1 MFDAKTLDAWLMHI
15 EVLHSKPIDLG
26 LDRMKTMVER
36 MGLDFSSRTVITVG
50 GTNGK
55 GSTCAMLESIY
66 RAAGYTTGMHTSPH
80 LIRLNE
86 RCVVNGREV
95 DDERLMD
102 AFRAVEKARGDMTLS
117 YFEYTALA
125 ILRIFREDELDVV
138 ILEIGLGGRLDAI
151 NTIDSNAAVIS
162 TIGIDH
168 VAFLGNTREAIG
180 LEKAH
185 IYRPGCPAVCAD
197 ADVPATVRNHVEQIG
212 AKRLF
217 AGEDWTVTVKENG
230 TFTFAQGATL
240 FEDLPEPALAGVN
253 QYRNAGGVLSVIAS
267 LMDRVPVTLD
277 DIRTGLRQVR
287 LTARFELITTDPV
300 PTVID
305 VGHNPQA
312 AEVLLTNVVRS
323 RRPGEHTIAVCGM
336 LADKDMAGVT
346 HILADA
352 FDEWHVASLTGPRA
366 ATAAQLHE
374 AMLTAGVEPGRI
386 HEHADVAQALAA
398 ARESAVKIAGG
409 AESGAEQAVRIV
421 VFGSFVT
428 VTAAPAGDEEPTGKK
443 RLRMP
448 AFGFMKRKAA
458 PLSDEV
464 EDDVPDEEILVQRQR
479 TRYRL
484 VGAAALMLGVIVV
497 SPLLLDRE
505 QDVKPPVSTEI
516 PAVPE
521 TARTTLNALPGSS
534 GDVDVTANG
543 AAAEQS
549 TSRANLA
556 NEARQPVKTEPAP
569 KAEAAKPAPAPAA
582 RPEPKKAEEKPAKK
596 SSATDGKGFYVQ
608 VLATSSERNAEKLV
622 RELSAKGY
630 PAYKVSVSQKAG
642 TLWRVRVGNY
652 ATRDEARGV
661 QGTLVLDG
669 HTGQLIVGNN
679 P

>member
-1 MFDAKTLDAWLMHI
+1 MQFPNPFKK
-15 EVLHSKPIDLG
+15 EKPA
-26 LDRMKTMVER
+26 E
-36 MGLDFSSRTVITVG
+36 
-50 GTNGK
+50 
-55 GSTCAMLESIY
+55 
-66 RAAGYTTGMHTSPH
+66 
-80 LIRLNE
+80 
-86 RCVVNGREV
+86 
-95 DDERLMD
+95 
-102 AFRAVEKARGDMTLS
+102 
-117 YFEYTALA
+117 
-125 ILRIFREDELDVV
+125 
-138 ILEIGLGGRLDAI
+138 
-151 NTIDSNAAVIS
+151 
-162 TIGIDH
+162 
-168 VAFLGNTREAIG
+168 
-180 LEKAH
+180 
-185 IYRPGCPAVCAD
+185 
-197 ADVPATVRNHVEQIG
+197 
-212 AKRLF
+212 
-217 AGEDWTVTVKENG
+217 
-230 TFTFAQGATL
+230 
-240 FEDLPEPALAGVN
+240 
-253 QYRNAGGVLSVIAS
+253 
-267 LMDRVPVTLD
+267 
-277 DIRTGLRQVR
+277 
-287 LTARFELITTDPV
+287 
-300 PTVID
+300 
-305 VGHNPQA
+305 QA
-312 AEVLLTNVVRS
+312 AEAPRIEPQLGGEGGEPSPWDVREDPPAFNVV
-323 RRPGEHTIAVCGM
+323 GEEKPLVEPERAAEPVPESVQTPVYSPAAPAASADPVAPAPESAPRGSLFVEPKAPQPAAKIEPR
-336 LADKDMAGVT
+336 LA
-346 HILADA
+346 
-352 FDEWHVASLTGPRA
+352 PRA
-366 ATAAQLHE
+366 ADAAPETRLVIGEIGSAPSPE
-374 AMLTAGVEPGRI
+374 APRRPAPEP
-386 HEHADVAQALAA
+386 EA
-398 ARESAVKIAGG
+398 
-409 AESGAEQAVRIV
+409 
-421 VFGSFVT
+421 
-428 VTAAPAGDEEPTGKK
+428 AAPAGDEEPTGKK

-608 VLATSSERNAEKLV
+608 VLATSNERNAEKLV
-622 RELSAKGY
+622 KELSAKGY

>member
-1 MFDAKTLDAWLMHI
+1 MQFPNPFKK
-15 EVLHSKPIDLG
+15 EKPA
-26 LDRMKTMVER
+26 E
-36 MGLDFSSRTVITVG
+36 
-50 GTNGK
+50 
-55 GSTCAMLESIY
+55 
-66 RAAGYTTGMHTSPH
+66 
-80 LIRLNE
+80 
-86 RCVVNGREV
+86 
-95 DDERLMD
+95 
-102 AFRAVEKARGDMTLS
+102 
-117 YFEYTALA
+117 
-125 ILRIFREDELDVV
+125 
-138 ILEIGLGGRLDAI
+138 
-151 NTIDSNAAVIS
+151 
-162 TIGIDH
+162 
-168 VAFLGNTREAIG
+168 
-180 LEKAH
+180 
-185 IYRPGCPAVCAD
+185 
-197 ADVPATVRNHVEQIG
+197 
-212 AKRLF
+212 
-217 AGEDWTVTVKENG
+217 
-230 TFTFAQGATL
+230 
-240 FEDLPEPALAGVN
+240 
-253 QYRNAGGVLSVIAS
+253 
-267 LMDRVPVTLD
+267 
-277 DIRTGLRQVR
+277 
-287 LTARFELITTDPV
+287 
-300 PTVID
+300 
-305 VGHNPQA
+305 QA
-312 AEVLLTNVVRS
+312 AEAPRIEPQLGGEGGEPSPWDVREDTPAFNVV
-323 RRPGEHTIAVCGM
+323 GEEKPLVEPERAAEPVPESVQTPVYSPAAPAASADPVAPAPESAPRGSLFVEPKAPQPAAKIEPR
-336 LADKDMAGVT
+336 LA
-346 HILADA
+346 
-352 FDEWHVASLTGPRA
+352 PRA
-366 ATAAQLHE
+366 ADAAPETRLVIGEIGSAPSPE
-374 AMLTAGVEPGRI
+374 APRRPAPEP
-386 HEHADVAQALAA
+386 EA
-398 ARESAVKIAGG
+398 
-409 AESGAEQAVRIV
+409 
-421 VFGSFVT
+421 
-428 VTAAPAGDEEPTGKK
+428 AAPAGDEEPTGKK
-443 RLRMP
+443 RLRMS

>member
-1 MFDAKTLDAWLMHI
+1 MQFPNPFKK
-15 EVLHSKPIDLG
+15 EKPA
-26 LDRMKTMVER
+26 E
-36 MGLDFSSRTVITVG
+36 
-50 GTNGK
+50 
-55 GSTCAMLESIY
+55 
-66 RAAGYTTGMHTSPH
+66 
-80 LIRLNE
+80 
-86 RCVVNGREV
+86 
-95 DDERLMD
+95 
-102 AFRAVEKARGDMTLS
+102 
-117 YFEYTALA
+117 
-125 ILRIFREDELDVV
+125 
-138 ILEIGLGGRLDAI
+138 
-151 NTIDSNAAVIS
+151 
-162 TIGIDH
+162 
-168 VAFLGNTREAIG
+168 
-180 LEKAH
+180 
-185 IYRPGCPAVCAD
+185 
-197 ADVPATVRNHVEQIG
+197 
-212 AKRLF
+212 
-217 AGEDWTVTVKENG
+217 
-230 TFTFAQGATL
+230 
-240 FEDLPEPALAGVN
+240 
-253 QYRNAGGVLSVIAS
+253 
-267 LMDRVPVTLD
+267 
-277 DIRTGLRQVR
+277 
-287 LTARFELITTDPV
+287 
-300 PTVID
+300 
-305 VGHNPQA
+305 QA
-312 AEVLLTNVVRS
+312 AEAPRIEPQLGGEGGEPSPWDVREDPPAFNVV
-323 RRPGEHTIAVCGM
+323 GEEKPLVEPERAAEPVPESVQTPVYSPAAPAASADPVAPAPESAPRGSLFVEPKAPQPAAKIEPR
-336 LADKDMAGVT
+336 LA
-346 HILADA
+346 
-352 FDEWHVASLTGPRA
+352 PRA
-366 ATAAQLHE
+366 ADAAPETRLVIGEIGSAPSPE
-374 AMLTAGVEPGRI
+374 APRRPAPEP
-386 HEHADVAQALAA
+386 EA
-398 ARESAVKIAGG
+398 
-409 AESGAEQAVRIV
+409 
-421 VFGSFVT
+421 
-428 VTAAPAGDEEPTGKK
+428 AAPAGDEEPTGKK

-569 KAEAAKPAPAPAA
+569 KAEAAKPAPALAA

-596 SSATDGKGFYVQ
+596 SFATDGKGFYVQ

>member
-1 MFDAKTLDAWLMHI
+1 MQFPNPFKK
-15 EVLHSKPIDLG
+15 EKPA
-26 LDRMKTMVER
+26 E
-36 MGLDFSSRTVITVG
+36 
-50 GTNGK
+50 
-55 GSTCAMLESIY
+55 
-66 RAAGYTTGMHTSPH
+66 
-80 LIRLNE
+80 
-86 RCVVNGREV
+86 
-95 DDERLMD
+95 
-102 AFRAVEKARGDMTLS
+102 
-117 YFEYTALA
+117 
-125 ILRIFREDELDVV
+125 
-138 ILEIGLGGRLDAI
+138 
-151 NTIDSNAAVIS
+151 
-162 TIGIDH
+162 
-168 VAFLGNTREAIG
+168 
-180 LEKAH
+180 
-185 IYRPGCPAVCAD
+185 
-197 ADVPATVRNHVEQIG
+197 
-212 AKRLF
+212 
-217 AGEDWTVTVKENG
+217 
-230 TFTFAQGATL
+230 
-240 FEDLPEPALAGVN
+240 
-253 QYRNAGGVLSVIAS
+253 
-267 LMDRVPVTLD
+267 
-277 DIRTGLRQVR
+277 
-287 LTARFELITTDPV
+287 
-300 PTVID
+300 
-305 VGHNPQA
+305 QA
-312 AEVLLTNVVRS
+312 AEAPRIEPQLGGEGGEPSPWDVREDTPAFNVV
-323 RRPGEHTIAVCGM
+323 GEEKPLVEPERAAEPVPESVQTPVYSPAAPAASADPVAPAPESAPRGSLFVEPKAPQPAAKIEPR
-336 LADKDMAGVT
+336 LA
-346 HILADA
+346 
-352 FDEWHVASLTGPRA
+352 PRA
-366 ATAAQLHE
+366 ADAAPETRLVIGEIGSAPSPE
-374 AMLTAGVEPGRI
+374 APRRPAPEP
-386 HEHADVAQALAA
+386 EA
-398 ARESAVKIAGG
+398 
-409 AESGAEQAVRIV
+409 
-421 VFGSFVT
+421 
-428 VTAAPAGDEEPTGKK
+428 AAPAGDEEPTGKK

-505 QDVKPPVSTEI
+505 QNVKPPVSTEI

>member
-1 MFDAKTLDAWLMHI
+1 MQFPNPFKK
-15 EVLHSKPIDLG
+15 EKPA
-26 LDRMKTMVER
+26 E
-36 MGLDFSSRTVITVG
+36 
-50 GTNGK
+50 
-55 GSTCAMLESIY
+55 
-66 RAAGYTTGMHTSPH
+66 
-80 LIRLNE
+80 
-86 RCVVNGREV
+86 
-95 DDERLMD
+95 
-102 AFRAVEKARGDMTLS
+102 
-117 YFEYTALA
+117 
-125 ILRIFREDELDVV
+125 
-138 ILEIGLGGRLDAI
+138 
-151 NTIDSNAAVIS
+151 
-162 TIGIDH
+162 
-168 VAFLGNTREAIG
+168 
-180 LEKAH
+180 
-185 IYRPGCPAVCAD
+185 
-197 ADVPATVRNHVEQIG
+197 
-212 AKRLF
+212 
-217 AGEDWTVTVKENG
+217 
-230 TFTFAQGATL
+230 
-240 FEDLPEPALAGVN
+240 
-253 QYRNAGGVLSVIAS
+253 
-267 LMDRVPVTLD
+267 
-277 DIRTGLRQVR
+277 
-287 LTARFELITTDPV
+287 
-300 PTVID
+300 
-305 VGHNPQA
+305 QA
-312 AEVLLTNVVRS
+312 AEAPRIEPQLGGEGGEPSPWDVREDPPAFNVV
-323 RRPGEHTIAVCGM
+323 GEEKPLVEPERAAEPVPESVQTPVYSPAAPAASADPVAPAPESAPRGSLFVEPKAPQPAAKIEPR
-336 LADKDMAGVT
+336 LA
-346 HILADA
+346 
-352 FDEWHVASLTGPRA
+352 PRA
-366 ATAAQLHE
+366 ADAAPETRLVIGEIGSAPSPE
-374 AMLTAGVEPGRI
+374 APRRPAPEP
-386 HEHADVAQALAA
+386 EAA
-398 ARESAVKIAGG
+398 AP
-409 AESGAEQAVRIV
+409 
-421 VFGSFVT
+421 T
-428 VTAAPAGDEEPTGKK
+428 GDEEPTGKK

-534 GDVDVTANG
+534 GDVDVTDNG

-596 SSATDGKGFYVQ
+596 SFATDGKGFYVQ

>member
-1 MFDAKTLDAWLMHI
+1 MQFPNPFKK
-15 EVLHSKPIDLG
+15 EKPA
-26 LDRMKTMVER
+26 E
-36 MGLDFSSRTVITVG
+36 
-50 GTNGK
+50 
-55 GSTCAMLESIY
+55 
-66 RAAGYTTGMHTSPH
+66 
-80 LIRLNE
+80 
-86 RCVVNGREV
+86 
-95 DDERLMD
+95 
-102 AFRAVEKARGDMTLS
+102 
-117 YFEYTALA
+117 
-125 ILRIFREDELDVV
+125 
-138 ILEIGLGGRLDAI
+138 
-151 NTIDSNAAVIS
+151 
-162 TIGIDH
+162 
-168 VAFLGNTREAIG
+168 
-180 LEKAH
+180 
-185 IYRPGCPAVCAD
+185 
-197 ADVPATVRNHVEQIG
+197 
-212 AKRLF
+212 
-217 AGEDWTVTVKENG
+217 
-230 TFTFAQGATL
+230 
-240 FEDLPEPALAGVN
+240 
-253 QYRNAGGVLSVIAS
+253 
-267 LMDRVPVTLD
+267 
-277 DIRTGLRQVR
+277 
-287 LTARFELITTDPV
+287 
-300 PTVID
+300 
-305 VGHNPQA
+305 QA
-312 AEVLLTNVVRS
+312 AEAPRIEPQLGGEGGEHSPWDVREDTPAFNVV
-323 RRPGEHTIAVCGM
+323 GEEKPLVEPERAAEPVPESVQTPVYSPAASADPVAPAPESAPRGSLFVEPKAPQPAAKIEPR
-336 LADKDMAGVT
+336 LA
-346 HILADA
+346 
-352 FDEWHVASLTGPRA
+352 PRA
-366 ATAAQLHE
+366 ADAAPETRLVIGEIGSAPSPE
-374 AMLTAGVEPGRI
+374 APRRPAPEP
-386 HEHADVAQALAA
+386 EA
-398 ARESAVKIAGG
+398 
-409 AESGAEQAVRIV
+409 
-421 VFGSFVT
+421 
-428 VTAAPAGDEEPTGKK
+428 AAPAGDEEPTGKK

-448 AFGFMKRKAA
+448 AFGFMKRTAA

>member
-1 MFDAKTLDAWLMHI
+1 MQFPNPFKK
-15 EVLHSKPIDLG
+15 EKPA
-26 LDRMKTMVER
+26 E
-36 MGLDFSSRTVITVG
+36 
-50 GTNGK
+50 
-55 GSTCAMLESIY
+55 
-66 RAAGYTTGMHTSPH
+66 
-80 LIRLNE
+80 
-86 RCVVNGREV
+86 
-95 DDERLMD
+95 
-102 AFRAVEKARGDMTLS
+102 
-117 YFEYTALA
+117 
-125 ILRIFREDELDVV
+125 
-138 ILEIGLGGRLDAI
+138 
-151 NTIDSNAAVIS
+151 
-162 TIGIDH
+162 
-168 VAFLGNTREAIG
+168 
-180 LEKAH
+180 
-185 IYRPGCPAVCAD
+185 
-197 ADVPATVRNHVEQIG
+197 
-212 AKRLF
+212 
-217 AGEDWTVTVKENG
+217 
-230 TFTFAQGATL
+230 
-240 FEDLPEPALAGVN
+240 
-253 QYRNAGGVLSVIAS
+253 
-267 LMDRVPVTLD
+267 
-277 DIRTGLRQVR
+277 
-287 LTARFELITTDPV
+287 
-300 PTVID
+300 
-305 VGHNPQA
+305 QA
-312 AEVLLTNVVRS
+312 AEAPRIEPQLGGEGGEPSPWDVREDPPAFNVV
-323 RRPGEHTIAVCGM
+323 GEEKPLVEPERAAEPVPESVQTPVYSPAAPAASADPVAPAPESAPRGSLFVEPKAPQPAAKIEPR
-336 LADKDMAGVT
+336 LA
-346 HILADA
+346 
-352 FDEWHVASLTGPRA
+352 PRA
-366 ATAAQLHE
+366 ADAAPETRLVIGEIGSAPSPE
-374 AMLTAGVEPGRI
+374 APRRPAPEP
-386 HEHADVAQALAA
+386 EA
-398 ARESAVKIAGG
+398 
-409 AESGAEQAVRIV
+409 
-421 VFGSFVT
+421 
-428 VTAAPAGDEEPTGKK
+428 AAPAGDEEPTGKK

-521 TARTTLNALPGSS
+521 MARTTLNALPGSS

-556 NEARQPVKTEPAP
+556 NEARQPVKTETEPAP
-569 KAEAAKPAPAPAA
+569 KAAKPAPAPAA

>member
-1 MFDAKTLDAWLMHI
+1 MQFPNPFKK
-15 EVLHSKPIDLG
+15 EKPA
-26 LDRMKTMVER
+26 E
-36 MGLDFSSRTVITVG
+36 
-50 GTNGK
+50 
-55 GSTCAMLESIY
+55 
-66 RAAGYTTGMHTSPH
+66 
-80 LIRLNE
+80 
-86 RCVVNGREV
+86 
-95 DDERLMD
+95 
-102 AFRAVEKARGDMTLS
+102 
-117 YFEYTALA
+117 
-125 ILRIFREDELDVV
+125 
-138 ILEIGLGGRLDAI
+138 
-151 NTIDSNAAVIS
+151 
-162 TIGIDH
+162 
-168 VAFLGNTREAIG
+168 
-180 LEKAH
+180 
-185 IYRPGCPAVCAD
+185 
-197 ADVPATVRNHVEQIG
+197 
-212 AKRLF
+212 
-217 AGEDWTVTVKENG
+217 
-230 TFTFAQGATL
+230 
-240 FEDLPEPALAGVN
+240 
-253 QYRNAGGVLSVIAS
+253 
-267 LMDRVPVTLD
+267 
-277 DIRTGLRQVR
+277 
-287 LTARFELITTDPV
+287 
-300 PTVID
+300 
-305 VGHNPQA
+305 QA
-312 AEVLLTNVVRS
+312 AEAPRIEPQLGGEGGEPSPWDVREDPPAFNVV
-323 RRPGEHTIAVCGM
+323 GEEKPLVEPERAAEPVPESVPAAPAASADPVAPAPESAPRGSLFVEPKAPQPAAKIEPR
-336 LADKDMAGVT
+336 LA
-346 HILADA
+346 
-352 FDEWHVASLTGPRA
+352 PRA
-366 ATAAQLHE
+366 ADAAPETRLVIGEIGSAPSPE
-374 AMLTAGVEPGRI
+374 APRRPAPEP
-386 HEHADVAQALAA
+386 EA
-398 ARESAVKIAGG
+398 
-409 AESGAEQAVRIV
+409 
-421 VFGSFVT
+421 
-428 VTAAPAGDEEPTGKK
+428 AAPAGDEEPTGKK

>member
-1 MFDAKTLDAWLMHI
+1 MQFPNPFKK
-15 EVLHSKPIDLG
+15 EKPA
-26 LDRMKTMVER
+26 E
-36 MGLDFSSRTVITVG
+36 
-50 GTNGK
+50 
-55 GSTCAMLESIY
+55 
-66 RAAGYTTGMHTSPH
+66 
-80 LIRLNE
+80 
-86 RCVVNGREV
+86 
-95 DDERLMD
+95 
-102 AFRAVEKARGDMTLS
+102 
-117 YFEYTALA
+117 
-125 ILRIFREDELDVV
+125 
-138 ILEIGLGGRLDAI
+138 
-151 NTIDSNAAVIS
+151 
-162 TIGIDH
+162 
-168 VAFLGNTREAIG
+168 
-180 LEKAH
+180 
-185 IYRPGCPAVCAD
+185 
-197 ADVPATVRNHVEQIG
+197 
-212 AKRLF
+212 
-217 AGEDWTVTVKENG
+217 
-230 TFTFAQGATL
+230 
-240 FEDLPEPALAGVN
+240 
-253 QYRNAGGVLSVIAS
+253 
-267 LMDRVPVTLD
+267 
-277 DIRTGLRQVR
+277 
-287 LTARFELITTDPV
+287 
-300 PTVID
+300 
-305 VGHNPQA
+305 QA
-312 AEVLLTNVVRS
+312 AEAPRIEPQLGGEGGEPSPWDVREDPPAFNVV
-323 RRPGEHTIAVCGM
+323 GEEKPLVEPERAAEPVPESVQTPVYSPAAPAASADPVAPAPESAPRGSLFVEPKAPQPAAKIEPR
-336 LADKDMAGVT
+336 LA
-346 HILADA
+346 
-352 FDEWHVASLTGPRA
+352 PRA
-366 ATAAQLHE
+366 ADAAPETRLVIGEIGSAPSPE
-374 AMLTAGVEPGRI
+374 APRRPAPEP
-386 HEHADVAQALAA
+386 EA
-398 ARESAVKIAGG
+398 
-409 AESGAEQAVRIV
+409 
-421 VFGSFVT
+421 
-428 VTAAPAGDEEPTGKK
+428 AAPAGDEEPTGKK

-569 KAEAAKPAPAPAA
+569 KAEAAKPSPAPAA

>member
-1 MFDAKTLDAWLMHI
+1 MQFPNPFKKEKPAEQAAEAPRI
-15 EVLHSKPIDLG
+15 EPQLGGEGGEPSPWDVREDPPAFNVVGEEKPL
-26 LDRMKTMVER
+26 VEP
-36 MGLDFSSRTVITVG
+36 
-50 GTNGK
+50 
-55 GSTCAMLESIY
+55 E
-66 RAAGYTTGMHTSPH
+66 RAAEPVPESVQTPVYSPAAPAASADPVAPAPESAPRGS
-80 LIRLNE
+80 LFVEPKAPQPAAKIEPRL
-86 RCVVNGREV
+86 
-95 DDERLMD
+95 
-102 AFRAVEKARGDMTLS
+102 APRA
-117 YFEYTALA
+117 
-125 ILRIFREDELDVV
+125 
-138 ILEIGLGGRLDAI
+138 
-151 NTIDSNAAVIS
+151 
-162 TIGIDH
+162 
-168 VAFLGNTREAIG
+168 
-180 LEKAH
+180 
-185 IYRPGCPAVCAD
+185 AD
-197 ADVPATVRNHVEQIG
+197 AAPETRLVIGESGSAPSPEAPRRPA
-212 AKRLF
+212 
-217 AGEDWTVTVKENG
+217 
-230 TFTFAQGATL
+230 
-240 FEDLPEPALAGVN
+240 PEPAA
-253 QYRNAGGVLSVIAS
+253 
-267 LMDRVPVTLD
+267 
-277 DIRTGLRQVR
+277 
-287 LTARFELITTDPV
+287 
-300 PTVID
+300 
-305 VGHNPQA
+305 
-312 AEVLLTNVVRS
+312 
-323 RRPGEHTIAVCGM
+323 
-336 LADKDMAGVT
+336 
-346 HILADA
+346 
-352 FDEWHVASLTGPRA
+352 
-366 ATAAQLHE
+366 
-374 AMLTAGVEPGRI
+374 
-386 HEHADVAQALAA
+386 
-398 ARESAVKIAGG
+398 
-409 AESGAEQAVRIV
+409 
-421 VFGSFVT
+421 
-428 VTAAPAGDEEPTGKK
+428 AAPAGDEGPTGKK

-569 KAEAAKPAPAPAA
+569 KAEAAQPAPAPAA

-596 SSATDGKGFYVQ
+596 SFATDGKGFYVQ

>member
-1 MFDAKTLDAWLMHI
+1 MQFPNPFKK
-15 EVLHSKPIDLG
+15 EKPA
-26 LDRMKTMVER
+26 E
-36 MGLDFSSRTVITVG
+36 
-50 GTNGK
+50 
-55 GSTCAMLESIY
+55 
-66 RAAGYTTGMHTSPH
+66 
-80 LIRLNE
+80 
-86 RCVVNGREV
+86 
-95 DDERLMD
+95 
-102 AFRAVEKARGDMTLS
+102 
-117 YFEYTALA
+117 
-125 ILRIFREDELDVV
+125 
-138 ILEIGLGGRLDAI
+138 
-151 NTIDSNAAVIS
+151 
-162 TIGIDH
+162 
-168 VAFLGNTREAIG
+168 
-180 LEKAH
+180 
-185 IYRPGCPAVCAD
+185 
-197 ADVPATVRNHVEQIG
+197 
-212 AKRLF
+212 
-217 AGEDWTVTVKENG
+217 
-230 TFTFAQGATL
+230 
-240 FEDLPEPALAGVN
+240 
-253 QYRNAGGVLSVIAS
+253 
-267 LMDRVPVTLD
+267 
-277 DIRTGLRQVR
+277 
-287 LTARFELITTDPV
+287 
-300 PTVID
+300 
-305 VGHNPQA
+305 QA
-312 AEVLLTNVVRS
+312 AEAPRIEPQLGGEGGEPSPWDVREDPPAFNVV
-323 RRPGEHTIAVCGM
+323 GEEKPLVEPERAAEPVPESVQTPVYSPAAPAASADPVAPAPESAPRGSLFVEPKAPQPAAKIEPR
-336 LADKDMAGVT
+336 LA
-346 HILADA
+346 
-352 FDEWHVASLTGPRA
+352 PRA
-366 ATAAQLHE
+366 ADAAPEPRLVIGEIGSAPSPE
-374 AMLTAGVEPGRI
+374 APRRPAPEP
-386 HEHADVAQALAA
+386 EA
-398 ARESAVKIAGG
+398 
-409 AESGAEQAVRIV
+409 
-421 VFGSFVT
+421 
-428 VTAAPAGDEEPTGKK
+428 AAPAGDEEPTGKK

-534 GDVDVTANG
+534 GDVDVTDNG

-596 SSATDGKGFYVQ
+596 SFATDGKGFYVQ

>member
-1 MFDAKTLDAWLMHI
+1 MI
-15 EVLHSKPIDLG
+15 G
-26 LDRMKTMVER
+26 
-36 MGLDFSSRTVITVG
+36 
-50 GTNGK
+50 
-55 GSTCAMLESIY
+55 
-66 RAAGYTTGMHTSPH
+66 
-80 LIRLNE
+80 
-86 RCVVNGREV
+86 
-95 DDERLMD
+95 
-102 AFRAVEKARGDMTLS
+102 
-117 YFEYTALA
+117 
-125 ILRIFREDELDVV
+125 
-138 ILEIGLGGRLDAI
+138 EIGSAP
-151 NTIDSNAAVIS
+151 SP
-162 TIGIDH
+162 
-168 VAFLGNTREAIG
+168 EAPR
-180 LEKAH
+180 
-185 IYRPGCPAVCAD
+185 RPA
-197 ADVPATVRNHVEQIG
+197 
-212 AKRLF
+212 
-217 AGEDWTVTVKENG
+217 
-230 TFTFAQGATL
+230 
-240 FEDLPEPALAGVN
+240 PEP
-253 QYRNAGGVLSVIAS
+253 
-267 LMDRVPVTLD
+267 
-277 DIRTGLRQVR
+277 
-287 LTARFELITTDPV
+287 
-300 PTVID
+300 
-305 VGHNPQA
+305 
-312 AEVLLTNVVRS
+312 
-323 RRPGEHTIAVCGM
+323 
-336 LADKDMAGVT
+336 
-346 HILADA
+346 
-352 FDEWHVASLTGPRA
+352 
-366 ATAAQLHE
+366 E
-374 AMLTAGVEPGRI
+374 A
-386 HEHADVAQALAA
+386 
-398 ARESAVKIAGG
+398 
-409 AESGAEQAVRIV
+409 
-421 VFGSFVT
+421 
-428 VTAAPAGDEEPTGKK
+428 AAPAGDEEPTGKK

-458 PLSDEV
+458 PRSDEV

-534 GDVDVTANG
+534 GDVDVTDNG

-596 SSATDGKGFYVQ
+596 SFATDGKGFYVQ

>member
-1 MFDAKTLDAWLMHI
+1 MQFPNPFKK
-15 EVLHSKPIDLG
+15 EKPA
-26 LDRMKTMVER
+26 E
-36 MGLDFSSRTVITVG
+36 
-50 GTNGK
+50 
-55 GSTCAMLESIY
+55 
-66 RAAGYTTGMHTSPH
+66 
-80 LIRLNE
+80 
-86 RCVVNGREV
+86 
-95 DDERLMD
+95 
-102 AFRAVEKARGDMTLS
+102 
-117 YFEYTALA
+117 
-125 ILRIFREDELDVV
+125 
-138 ILEIGLGGRLDAI
+138 
-151 NTIDSNAAVIS
+151 
-162 TIGIDH
+162 
-168 VAFLGNTREAIG
+168 
-180 LEKAH
+180 
-185 IYRPGCPAVCAD
+185 
-197 ADVPATVRNHVEQIG
+197 
-212 AKRLF
+212 
-217 AGEDWTVTVKENG
+217 
-230 TFTFAQGATL
+230 
-240 FEDLPEPALAGVN
+240 
-253 QYRNAGGVLSVIAS
+253 
-267 LMDRVPVTLD
+267 
-277 DIRTGLRQVR
+277 
-287 LTARFELITTDPV
+287 
-300 PTVID
+300 
-305 VGHNPQA
+305 QA
-312 AEVLLTNVVRS
+312 AEAPRIEPQLGGEGGEPSPWDVREDPPAFNVV
-323 RRPGEHTIAVCGM
+323 GEEKPLVEPERAAEPVPESVQTPVYSPAAPAASADPVAPAPESAPRGSLFVEPKAPQPAAKIEPR
-336 LADKDMAGVT
+336 LA
-346 HILADA
+346 
-352 FDEWHVASLTGPRA
+352 PRA
-366 ATAAQLHE
+366 ADAAPETRLVIGEIGSAPSPE
-374 AMLTAGVEPGRI
+374 APRRPAPEP
-386 HEHADVAQALAA
+386 EA
-398 ARESAVKIAGG
+398 
-409 AESGAEQAVRIV
+409 
-421 VFGSFVT
+421 
-428 VTAAPAGDEEPTGKK
+428 AAPAGDEEPTGKK

-458 PLSDEV
+458 PLSDKV
-464 EDDVPDEEILVQRQR
+464 EDDVADEEILVQRQR

-652 ATRDEARGV
+652 TTRDEARGV

>member
-1 MFDAKTLDAWLMHI
+1 MQFPNPFKK
-15 EVLHSKPIDLG
+15 EKPA
-26 LDRMKTMVER
+26 E
-36 MGLDFSSRTVITVG
+36 
-50 GTNGK
+50 
-55 GSTCAMLESIY
+55 
-66 RAAGYTTGMHTSPH
+66 
-80 LIRLNE
+80 
-86 RCVVNGREV
+86 
-95 DDERLMD
+95 
-102 AFRAVEKARGDMTLS
+102 
-117 YFEYTALA
+117 
-125 ILRIFREDELDVV
+125 
-138 ILEIGLGGRLDAI
+138 
-151 NTIDSNAAVIS
+151 
-162 TIGIDH
+162 
-168 VAFLGNTREAIG
+168 
-180 LEKAH
+180 
-185 IYRPGCPAVCAD
+185 
-197 ADVPATVRNHVEQIG
+197 
-212 AKRLF
+212 
-217 AGEDWTVTVKENG
+217 
-230 TFTFAQGATL
+230 
-240 FEDLPEPALAGVN
+240 
-253 QYRNAGGVLSVIAS
+253 
-267 LMDRVPVTLD
+267 
-277 DIRTGLRQVR
+277 
-287 LTARFELITTDPV
+287 
-300 PTVID
+300 
-305 VGHNPQA
+305 QA
-312 AEVLLTNVVRS
+312 AEAPRIEPQLGGEGGEPSPWDVREDPPAFNVV
-323 RRPGEHTIAVCGM
+323 GEEKPLVEPERAAEPVPESVQTPVYSPAAPAASADPVAPAPESAPRGSLFVEPKAPQPAAKIEPR
-336 LADKDMAGVT
+336 LA
-346 HILADA
+346 
-352 FDEWHVASLTGPRA
+352 PRA
-366 ATAAQLHE
+366 ADAAPETRLVIGEIGSAPSPE
-374 AMLTAGVEPGRI
+374 APRRPAPEP
-386 HEHADVAQALAA
+386 EA
-398 ARESAVKIAGG
+398 
-409 AESGAEQAVRIV
+409 
-421 VFGSFVT
+421 
-428 VTAAPAGDEEPTGKK
+428 AAPAGDEEPTGKK
-443 RLRMP
+443 RFRMP

>member
-1 MFDAKTLDAWLMHI
+1 MQFPNPFKK
-15 EVLHSKPIDLG
+15 EKPA
-26 LDRMKTMVER
+26 E
-36 MGLDFSSRTVITVG
+36 
-50 GTNGK
+50 
-55 GSTCAMLESIY
+55 
-66 RAAGYTTGMHTSPH
+66 
-80 LIRLNE
+80 
-86 RCVVNGREV
+86 
-95 DDERLMD
+95 
-102 AFRAVEKARGDMTLS
+102 
-117 YFEYTALA
+117 
-125 ILRIFREDELDVV
+125 
-138 ILEIGLGGRLDAI
+138 
-151 NTIDSNAAVIS
+151 
-162 TIGIDH
+162 
-168 VAFLGNTREAIG
+168 
-180 LEKAH
+180 
-185 IYRPGCPAVCAD
+185 
-197 ADVPATVRNHVEQIG
+197 
-212 AKRLF
+212 
-217 AGEDWTVTVKENG
+217 
-230 TFTFAQGATL
+230 
-240 FEDLPEPALAGVN
+240 
-253 QYRNAGGVLSVIAS
+253 
-267 LMDRVPVTLD
+267 
-277 DIRTGLRQVR
+277 
-287 LTARFELITTDPV
+287 
-300 PTVID
+300 
-305 VGHNPQA
+305 QA
-312 AEVLLTNVVRS
+312 AEAPRIEPQLGGEGGEPSPWDVREDPPAFNVV
-323 RRPGEHTIAVCGM
+323 GEEKPLVEPERAAEPVPESVQTPVYSPAAPAASADPVAPAPESAPRGSLFVEPKAPQPAAKIEPR
-336 LADKDMAGVT
+336 LA
-346 HILADA
+346 
-352 FDEWHVASLTGPRA
+352 PRA
-366 ATAAQLHE
+366 ADAAPETRLVIGEIGSAPSPE
-374 AMLTAGVEPGRI
+374 APRRPAPEP
-386 HEHADVAQALAA
+386 EA
-398 ARESAVKIAGG
+398 
-409 AESGAEQAVRIV
+409 
-421 VFGSFVT
+421 
-428 VTAAPAGDEEPTGKK
+428 AAPAEDEEPTGKK

-652 ATRDEARGV
+652 TTRDEARGV

>member
-1 MFDAKTLDAWLMHI
+1 MQFPNPFKKEKPAEQAAEAPRI
-15 EVLHSKPIDLG
+15 EPQLGGEGGEPSPWDVREDPPAFNVVGEEKPL
-26 LDRMKTMVER
+26 VEP
-36 MGLDFSSRTVITVG
+36 
-50 GTNGK
+50 
-55 GSTCAMLESIY
+55 E
-66 RAAGYTTGMHTSPH
+66 RAA
-80 LIRLNE
+80 
-86 RCVVNGREV
+86 
-95 DDERLMD
+95 
-102 AFRAVEKARGDMTLS
+102 
-117 YFEYTALA
+117 
-125 ILRIFREDELDVV
+125 
-138 ILEIGLGGRLDAI
+138 
-151 NTIDSNAAVIS
+151 
-162 TIGIDH
+162 
-168 VAFLGNTREAIG
+168 
-180 LEKAH
+180 
-185 IYRPGCPAVCAD
+185 
-197 ADVPATVRNHVEQIG
+197 
-212 AKRLF
+212 
-217 AGEDWTVTVKENG
+217 
-230 TFTFAQGATL
+230 
-240 FEDLPEPALAGVN
+240 
-253 QYRNAGGVLSVIAS
+253 
-267 LMDRVPVTLD
+267 
-277 DIRTGLRQVR
+277 
-287 LTARFELITTDPV
+287 DPV
-300 PTVID
+300 PESVQTPVYSPAAPAASAD
-305 VGHNPQA
+305 PVAPAPESAPRGSLFVEPKAPQPA
-312 AEVLLTNVVRS
+312 AKIEPR
-323 RRPGEHTIAVCGM
+323 
-336 LADKDMAGVT
+336 LA
-346 HILADA
+346 
-352 FDEWHVASLTGPRA
+352 PRA
-366 ATAAQLHE
+366 ADAAPETRLVIGEIGSAPSPE
-374 AMLTAGVEPGRI
+374 APRRPAPEP
-386 HEHADVAQALAA
+386 EA
-398 ARESAVKIAGG
+398 
-409 AESGAEQAVRIV
+409 
-421 VFGSFVT
+421 
-428 VTAAPAGDEEPTGKK
+428 AAPAGDEEPTGKK

-484 VGAAALMLGVIVV
+484 MGAAALMLGVIVV

>member
-1 MFDAKTLDAWLMHI
+1 MQFPNPFKK
-15 EVLHSKPIDLG
+15 EKPA
-26 LDRMKTMVER
+26 E
-36 MGLDFSSRTVITVG
+36 
-50 GTNGK
+50 
-55 GSTCAMLESIY
+55 
-66 RAAGYTTGMHTSPH
+66 
-80 LIRLNE
+80 
-86 RCVVNGREV
+86 
-95 DDERLMD
+95 
-102 AFRAVEKARGDMTLS
+102 
-117 YFEYTALA
+117 
-125 ILRIFREDELDVV
+125 
-138 ILEIGLGGRLDAI
+138 
-151 NTIDSNAAVIS
+151 
-162 TIGIDH
+162 
-168 VAFLGNTREAIG
+168 
-180 LEKAH
+180 
-185 IYRPGCPAVCAD
+185 
-197 ADVPATVRNHVEQIG
+197 
-212 AKRLF
+212 
-217 AGEDWTVTVKENG
+217 
-230 TFTFAQGATL
+230 
-240 FEDLPEPALAGVN
+240 
-253 QYRNAGGVLSVIAS
+253 
-267 LMDRVPVTLD
+267 
-277 DIRTGLRQVR
+277 
-287 LTARFELITTDPV
+287 
-300 PTVID
+300 
-305 VGHNPQA
+305 QA
-312 AEVLLTNVVRS
+312 AEAPRIEPQLGGEGGEPSPWDVREDPPAFNVVGEEKPLVEPERAAEPVPESVQTPVYSPAAPAASADPVAPAPESAPRS
-323 RRPGEHTIAVCGM
+323 SLFVEPKAPQPAAKIEPR
-336 LADKDMAGVT
+336 LA
-346 HILADA
+346 
-352 FDEWHVASLTGPRA
+352 PRA
-366 ATAAQLHE
+366 ADAAPETRLVIGEIGSAPSPE
-374 AMLTAGVEPGRI
+374 APRRPAPEP
-386 HEHADVAQALAA
+386 EA
-398 ARESAVKIAGG
+398 
-409 AESGAEQAVRIV
+409 
-421 VFGSFVT
+421 
-428 VTAAPAGDEEPTGKK
+428 AAPAGDEGPTGKK

>member
-1 MFDAKTLDAWLMHI
+1 MQFPNPFKK
-15 EVLHSKPIDLG
+15 EKPA
-26 LDRMKTMVER
+26 E
-36 MGLDFSSRTVITVG
+36 
-50 GTNGK
+50 
-55 GSTCAMLESIY
+55 
-66 RAAGYTTGMHTSPH
+66 
-80 LIRLNE
+80 
-86 RCVVNGREV
+86 
-95 DDERLMD
+95 
-102 AFRAVEKARGDMTLS
+102 
-117 YFEYTALA
+117 
-125 ILRIFREDELDVV
+125 
-138 ILEIGLGGRLDAI
+138 
-151 NTIDSNAAVIS
+151 
-162 TIGIDH
+162 
-168 VAFLGNTREAIG
+168 
-180 LEKAH
+180 
-185 IYRPGCPAVCAD
+185 
-197 ADVPATVRNHVEQIG
+197 
-212 AKRLF
+212 
-217 AGEDWTVTVKENG
+217 
-230 TFTFAQGATL
+230 
-240 FEDLPEPALAGVN
+240 
-253 QYRNAGGVLSVIAS
+253 
-267 LMDRVPVTLD
+267 
-277 DIRTGLRQVR
+277 
-287 LTARFELITTDPV
+287 
-300 PTVID
+300 
-305 VGHNPQA
+305 QA
-312 AEVLLTNVVRS
+312 AEAPRIEPQLGGEGGEPSPWDVREDPPAFNVV
-323 RRPGEHTIAVCGM
+323 GEEKPLVEPERAAEPVPESVQTPVYSPAAPAASAAPVAPAPESAPRGSLFVEPKAPQPAAKIEPH
-336 LADKDMAGVT
+336 LA
-346 HILADA
+346 
-352 FDEWHVASLTGPRA
+352 PRA
-366 ATAAQLHE
+366 ADAAPETRLVIGEIGSAPSPE
-374 AMLTAGVEPGRI
+374 APRRPAPEP
-386 HEHADVAQALAA
+386 EA
-398 ARESAVKIAGG
+398 
-409 AESGAEQAVRIV
+409 
-421 VFGSFVT
+421 
-428 VTAAPAGDEEPTGKK
+428 AAPAGDEEPTGKK

>member
-1 MFDAKTLDAWLMHI
+1 MQFPNPFKK
-15 EVLHSKPIDLG
+15 EKPA
-26 LDRMKTMVER
+26 E
-36 MGLDFSSRTVITVG
+36 
-50 GTNGK
+50 
-55 GSTCAMLESIY
+55 
-66 RAAGYTTGMHTSPH
+66 
-80 LIRLNE
+80 
-86 RCVVNGREV
+86 
-95 DDERLMD
+95 
-102 AFRAVEKARGDMTLS
+102 
-117 YFEYTALA
+117 
-125 ILRIFREDELDVV
+125 
-138 ILEIGLGGRLDAI
+138 
-151 NTIDSNAAVIS
+151 
-162 TIGIDH
+162 
-168 VAFLGNTREAIG
+168 
-180 LEKAH
+180 
-185 IYRPGCPAVCAD
+185 
-197 ADVPATVRNHVEQIG
+197 
-212 AKRLF
+212 
-217 AGEDWTVTVKENG
+217 
-230 TFTFAQGATL
+230 
-240 FEDLPEPALAGVN
+240 
-253 QYRNAGGVLSVIAS
+253 
-267 LMDRVPVTLD
+267 
-277 DIRTGLRQVR
+277 
-287 LTARFELITTDPV
+287 
-300 PTVID
+300 
-305 VGHNPQA
+305 QA
-312 AEVLLTNVVRS
+312 AEAPRIEPQLGGGEPSPWDVREDPPAFNVV
-323 RRPGEHTIAVCGM
+323 GEEKPLVEPERAAEPVPESVQTPVYSPAAPAASADPVAPAPESAPRGSLFVEPKAPQPAAKIEPR
-336 LADKDMAGVT
+336 LA
-346 HILADA
+346 
-352 FDEWHVASLTGPRA
+352 PRA
-366 ATAAQLHE
+366 ADAAPETRLVIGEIGSAPSPE
-374 AMLTAGVEPGRI
+374 APRRPAPEP
-386 HEHADVAQALAA
+386 EA
-398 ARESAVKIAGG
+398 
-409 AESGAEQAVRIV
+409 
-421 VFGSFVT
+421 
-428 VTAAPAGDEEPTGKK
+428 AAPAGDEEPTGKK

-534 GDVDVTANG
+534 GDVDVTDNG

-596 SSATDGKGFYVQ
+596 SFATDGKGFYVQ

>member
-1 MFDAKTLDAWLMHI
+1 MQFPNPFKK
-15 EVLHSKPIDLG
+15 EKPA
-26 LDRMKTMVER
+26 E
-36 MGLDFSSRTVITVG
+36 
-50 GTNGK
+50 
-55 GSTCAMLESIY
+55 
-66 RAAGYTTGMHTSPH
+66 
-80 LIRLNE
+80 
-86 RCVVNGREV
+86 
-95 DDERLMD
+95 
-102 AFRAVEKARGDMTLS
+102 
-117 YFEYTALA
+117 
-125 ILRIFREDELDVV
+125 
-138 ILEIGLGGRLDAI
+138 
-151 NTIDSNAAVIS
+151 
-162 TIGIDH
+162 
-168 VAFLGNTREAIG
+168 
-180 LEKAH
+180 
-185 IYRPGCPAVCAD
+185 
-197 ADVPATVRNHVEQIG
+197 
-212 AKRLF
+212 
-217 AGEDWTVTVKENG
+217 
-230 TFTFAQGATL
+230 
-240 FEDLPEPALAGVN
+240 
-253 QYRNAGGVLSVIAS
+253 
-267 LMDRVPVTLD
+267 
-277 DIRTGLRQVR
+277 
-287 LTARFELITTDPV
+287 
-300 PTVID
+300 
-305 VGHNPQA
+305 QA
-312 AEVLLTNVVRS
+312 AEAPRIEPQLGGEGGEPSPWDVREDTPAFNVVGEEKPLVEPERAAEPVPESVQTPVYSPAAPAASADPVAPAPESAPRS
-323 RRPGEHTIAVCGM
+323 SLFVEPKAPQPAAKIEPRLAPPAPETRLVIGEIGSAPSPEAPRRPAPE
-336 LADKDMAGVT
+336 
-346 HILADA
+346 
-352 FDEWHVASLTGPRA
+352 P
-366 ATAAQLHE
+366 E
-374 AMLTAGVEPGRI
+374 A
-386 HEHADVAQALAA
+386 
-398 ARESAVKIAGG
+398 
-409 AESGAEQAVRIV
+409 
-421 VFGSFVT
+421 
-428 VTAAPAGDEEPTGKK
+428 AAPAGDEEPTGKK

>member
-1 MFDAKTLDAWLMHI
+1 MQFPNPFKK
-15 EVLHSKPIDLG
+15 EKPA
-26 LDRMKTMVER
+26 E
-36 MGLDFSSRTVITVG
+36 
-50 GTNGK
+50 
-55 GSTCAMLESIY
+55 
-66 RAAGYTTGMHTSPH
+66 
-80 LIRLNE
+80 
-86 RCVVNGREV
+86 
-95 DDERLMD
+95 
-102 AFRAVEKARGDMTLS
+102 
-117 YFEYTALA
+117 
-125 ILRIFREDELDVV
+125 
-138 ILEIGLGGRLDAI
+138 
-151 NTIDSNAAVIS
+151 
-162 TIGIDH
+162 
-168 VAFLGNTREAIG
+168 
-180 LEKAH
+180 
-185 IYRPGCPAVCAD
+185 
-197 ADVPATVRNHVEQIG
+197 
-212 AKRLF
+212 
-217 AGEDWTVTVKENG
+217 
-230 TFTFAQGATL
+230 
-240 FEDLPEPALAGVN
+240 
-253 QYRNAGGVLSVIAS
+253 
-267 LMDRVPVTLD
+267 
-277 DIRTGLRQVR
+277 
-287 LTARFELITTDPV
+287 
-300 PTVID
+300 
-305 VGHNPQA
+305 QA
-312 AEVLLTNVVRS
+312 AEAPRIEPQLGGDGGEPSPWDVREDPPAFNVV
-323 RRPGEHTIAVCGM
+323 GEEKPLVEPERAAEPVPESVQTPVYSPAAPAASADPVAPAPESAPRGSLFVEPKAPQPAAKIEPR
-336 LADKDMAGVT
+336 LA
-346 HILADA
+346 
-352 FDEWHVASLTGPRA
+352 PRA
-366 ATAAQLHE
+366 ADAAPETRLVIGEIGSAPSPE
-374 AMLTAGVEPGRI
+374 APRRPAPEP
-386 HEHADVAQALAA
+386 EA
-398 ARESAVKIAGG
+398 
-409 AESGAEQAVRIV
+409 
-421 VFGSFVT
+421 
-428 VTAAPAGDEEPTGKK
+428 AAPAGDEEPTGKK

>member
-1 MFDAKTLDAWLMHI
+1 MQFPNPFKK
-15 EVLHSKPIDLG
+15 EKPA
-26 LDRMKTMVER
+26 E
-36 MGLDFSSRTVITVG
+36 
-50 GTNGK
+50 
-55 GSTCAMLESIY
+55 
-66 RAAGYTTGMHTSPH
+66 
-80 LIRLNE
+80 
-86 RCVVNGREV
+86 
-95 DDERLMD
+95 
-102 AFRAVEKARGDMTLS
+102 
-117 YFEYTALA
+117 
-125 ILRIFREDELDVV
+125 
-138 ILEIGLGGRLDAI
+138 
-151 NTIDSNAAVIS
+151 
-162 TIGIDH
+162 
-168 VAFLGNTREAIG
+168 
-180 LEKAH
+180 
-185 IYRPGCPAVCAD
+185 
-197 ADVPATVRNHVEQIG
+197 
-212 AKRLF
+212 
-217 AGEDWTVTVKENG
+217 
-230 TFTFAQGATL
+230 
-240 FEDLPEPALAGVN
+240 
-253 QYRNAGGVLSVIAS
+253 
-267 LMDRVPVTLD
+267 
-277 DIRTGLRQVR
+277 
-287 LTARFELITTDPV
+287 
-300 PTVID
+300 
-305 VGHNPQA
+305 QA
-312 AEVLLTNVVRS
+312 AEAPRIEPQLGGEGGEPSPWDVREDPPAFNVV
-323 RRPGEHTIAVCGM
+323 GEEKPLVEPERAAEPVPESVQTPVYSPAAPAASADPVAPAPESAPRGSLFVEPKAPQPAAKIEPR
-336 LADKDMAGVT
+336 LA
-346 HILADA
+346 
-352 FDEWHVASLTGPRA
+352 PRA
-366 ATAAQLHE
+366 ADAAPETRLVIGEIGSAPSPE
-374 AMLTAGVEPGRI
+374 APRRPAPEP
-386 HEHADVAQALAA
+386 E
-398 ARESAVKIAGG
+398 AV
-409 AESGAEQAVRIV
+409 
-421 VFGSFVT
+421 
-428 VTAAPAGDEEPTGKK
+428 APAGDEEPTGKK

-464 EDDVPDEEILVQRQR
+464 EDDVPDEEILVQRQRQR

-556 NEARQPVKTEPAP
+556 NEARQPVKTETEPAP

-582 RPEPKKAEEKPAKK
+582 RSEPKKAEEKPAKK

>member
-1 MFDAKTLDAWLMHI
+1 MQFPNPFKK
-15 EVLHSKPIDLG
+15 EKPA
-26 LDRMKTMVER
+26 E
-36 MGLDFSSRTVITVG
+36 
-50 GTNGK
+50 
-55 GSTCAMLESIY
+55 
-66 RAAGYTTGMHTSPH
+66 
-80 LIRLNE
+80 
-86 RCVVNGREV
+86 
-95 DDERLMD
+95 
-102 AFRAVEKARGDMTLS
+102 
-117 YFEYTALA
+117 
-125 ILRIFREDELDVV
+125 
-138 ILEIGLGGRLDAI
+138 
-151 NTIDSNAAVIS
+151 
-162 TIGIDH
+162 
-168 VAFLGNTREAIG
+168 
-180 LEKAH
+180 
-185 IYRPGCPAVCAD
+185 
-197 ADVPATVRNHVEQIG
+197 
-212 AKRLF
+212 
-217 AGEDWTVTVKENG
+217 
-230 TFTFAQGATL
+230 
-240 FEDLPEPALAGVN
+240 
-253 QYRNAGGVLSVIAS
+253 
-267 LMDRVPVTLD
+267 
-277 DIRTGLRQVR
+277 
-287 LTARFELITTDPV
+287 
-300 PTVID
+300 
-305 VGHNPQA
+305 QA
-312 AEVLLTNVVRS
+312 AEAPRIEPQLGGEGGEPSPWDVREDPPAFNVV
-323 RRPGEHTIAVCGM
+323 GEEKPLVEPERAAEPVPESVQTPVYSPAAPAASADPVAPAPESAPRGSLFVEPKAPQPAAKIEPR
-336 LADKDMAGVT
+336 LA
-346 HILADA
+346 
-352 FDEWHVASLTGPRA
+352 PRA
-366 ATAAQLHE
+366 ADAAPETRLVIGEIGSAPSPE
-374 AMLTAGVEPGRI
+374 APRRPVPEP
-386 HEHADVAQALAA
+386 EA
-398 ARESAVKIAGG
+398 
-409 AESGAEQAVRIV
+409 
-421 VFGSFVT
+421 
-428 VTAAPAGDEEPTGKK
+428 AAPAGDEEPTGKK

-622 RELSAKGY
+622 KELSAKGY

>member
-1 MFDAKTLDAWLMHI
+1 MQFPNPFKK
-15 EVLHSKPIDLG
+15 EKPA
-26 LDRMKTMVER
+26 E
-36 MGLDFSSRTVITVG
+36 
-50 GTNGK
+50 
-55 GSTCAMLESIY
+55 
-66 RAAGYTTGMHTSPH
+66 
-80 LIRLNE
+80 
-86 RCVVNGREV
+86 
-95 DDERLMD
+95 
-102 AFRAVEKARGDMTLS
+102 
-117 YFEYTALA
+117 
-125 ILRIFREDELDVV
+125 
-138 ILEIGLGGRLDAI
+138 
-151 NTIDSNAAVIS
+151 
-162 TIGIDH
+162 
-168 VAFLGNTREAIG
+168 
-180 LEKAH
+180 
-185 IYRPGCPAVCAD
+185 
-197 ADVPATVRNHVEQIG
+197 
-212 AKRLF
+212 
-217 AGEDWTVTVKENG
+217 
-230 TFTFAQGATL
+230 
-240 FEDLPEPALAGVN
+240 
-253 QYRNAGGVLSVIAS
+253 
-267 LMDRVPVTLD
+267 
-277 DIRTGLRQVR
+277 
-287 LTARFELITTDPV
+287 
-300 PTVID
+300 
-305 VGHNPQA
+305 QA
-312 AEVLLTNVVRS
+312 AEAPRIEPQLGGEGGEPSPWDVREDPPAFNVVREEKPLVEPERAAEPVPES
-323 RRPGEHTIAVCGM
+323 VQTPVYSPAAPAASADPVAPAPESAPRGSLFVEPKAPQPAAKIEPR
-336 LADKDMAGVT
+336 LA
-346 HILADA
+346 
-352 FDEWHVASLTGPRA
+352 PRA
-366 ATAAQLHE
+366 ADAAPETRLVIGEIGSAPSPE
-374 AMLTAGVEPGRI
+374 APRRPAPEP
-386 HEHADVAQALAA
+386 EA
-398 ARESAVKIAGG
+398 
-409 AESGAEQAVRIV
+409 
-421 VFGSFVT
+421 
-428 VTAAPAGDEEPTGKK
+428 AAPAGDEEPTGKK

>member
-1 MFDAKTLDAWLMHI
+1 MQFPNPFKK
-15 EVLHSKPIDLG
+15 EKPA
-26 LDRMKTMVER
+26 E
-36 MGLDFSSRTVITVG
+36 
-50 GTNGK
+50 
-55 GSTCAMLESIY
+55 
-66 RAAGYTTGMHTSPH
+66 
-80 LIRLNE
+80 
-86 RCVVNGREV
+86 
-95 DDERLMD
+95 
-102 AFRAVEKARGDMTLS
+102 
-117 YFEYTALA
+117 
-125 ILRIFREDELDVV
+125 
-138 ILEIGLGGRLDAI
+138 
-151 NTIDSNAAVIS
+151 
-162 TIGIDH
+162 
-168 VAFLGNTREAIG
+168 
-180 LEKAH
+180 
-185 IYRPGCPAVCAD
+185 
-197 ADVPATVRNHVEQIG
+197 
-212 AKRLF
+212 
-217 AGEDWTVTVKENG
+217 
-230 TFTFAQGATL
+230 
-240 FEDLPEPALAGVN
+240 
-253 QYRNAGGVLSVIAS
+253 
-267 LMDRVPVTLD
+267 
-277 DIRTGLRQVR
+277 
-287 LTARFELITTDPV
+287 
-300 PTVID
+300 
-305 VGHNPQA
+305 QA
-312 AEVLLTNVVRS
+312 AEAPRIEPQLGGEGGEPSPWDVREDPPAFNVV
-323 RRPGEHTIAVCGM
+323 GEEKPLVEPERAAEPVPESVQTPVYSPAAPAASADPVAPAPESAPRGSLFVEPKAPQPAAKIEPR
-336 LADKDMAGVT
+336 LA
-346 HILADA
+346 
-352 FDEWHVASLTGPRA
+352 PRA
-366 ATAAQLHE
+366 ADAAPETRLVIGEIGSAPSPE
-374 AMLTAGVEPGRI
+374 APRRPAPEP
-386 HEHADVAQALAA
+386 EA
-398 ARESAVKIAGG
+398 
-409 AESGAEQAVRIV
+409 
-421 VFGSFVT
+421 
-428 VTAAPAGDEEPTGKK
+428 AAPAGDEEPTGKK

-448 AFGFMKRKAA
+448 EFGFMKRKAA

-556 NEARQPVKTEPAP
+556 NEARQPVKTETEPAP
-569 KAEAAKPAPAPAA
+569 KAAKPAPAPAA
-582 RPEPKKAEEKPAKK
+582 RPEPKKAEEKPEKK

>member
-1 MFDAKTLDAWLMHI
+1 MQFPNPFKK
-15 EVLHSKPIDLG
+15 EKPA
-26 LDRMKTMVER
+26 E
-36 MGLDFSSRTVITVG
+36 
-50 GTNGK
+50 
-55 GSTCAMLESIY
+55 
-66 RAAGYTTGMHTSPH
+66 
-80 LIRLNE
+80 
-86 RCVVNGREV
+86 
-95 DDERLMD
+95 
-102 AFRAVEKARGDMTLS
+102 
-117 YFEYTALA
+117 
-125 ILRIFREDELDVV
+125 
-138 ILEIGLGGRLDAI
+138 
-151 NTIDSNAAVIS
+151 
-162 TIGIDH
+162 
-168 VAFLGNTREAIG
+168 
-180 LEKAH
+180 
-185 IYRPGCPAVCAD
+185 
-197 ADVPATVRNHVEQIG
+197 
-212 AKRLF
+212 
-217 AGEDWTVTVKENG
+217 
-230 TFTFAQGATL
+230 
-240 FEDLPEPALAGVN
+240 
-253 QYRNAGGVLSVIAS
+253 
-267 LMDRVPVTLD
+267 
-277 DIRTGLRQVR
+277 
-287 LTARFELITTDPV
+287 
-300 PTVID
+300 
-305 VGHNPQA
+305 QA
-312 AEVLLTNVVRS
+312 AEAPRIEPQLGGEGGEPSPWDVREDPPAFNVV
-323 RRPGEHTIAVCGM
+323 GEGKPLVEPERAAEPVPESVQTPVYSPAAPAASADPVAPAPESAPRGSLFVEPKAPQPAAKIEPR
-336 LADKDMAGVT
+336 LA
-346 HILADA
+346 
-352 FDEWHVASLTGPRA
+352 PRA
-366 ATAAQLHE
+366 ADAAPETRLVIGEIGSAPSPE
-374 AMLTAGVEPGRI
+374 APRRPAPEP
-386 HEHADVAQALAA
+386 EA
-398 ARESAVKIAGG
+398 
-409 AESGAEQAVRIV
+409 
-421 VFGSFVT
+421 
-428 VTAAPAGDEEPTGKK
+428 AAPAGDEEPTGKK
-443 RLRMP
+443 PLRMP
-448 AFGFMKRKAA
+448 AVGFMKRKAA

-534 GDVDVTANG
+534 GDVDVTDNG

-596 SSATDGKGFYVQ
+596 SFATDGKGFYVQ

>member
-1 MFDAKTLDAWLMHI
+1 MQFPNPFKK
-15 EVLHSKPIDLG
+15 EKPA
-26 LDRMKTMVER
+26 E
-36 MGLDFSSRTVITVG
+36 
-50 GTNGK
+50 
-55 GSTCAMLESIY
+55 
-66 RAAGYTTGMHTSPH
+66 
-80 LIRLNE
+80 
-86 RCVVNGREV
+86 
-95 DDERLMD
+95 
-102 AFRAVEKARGDMTLS
+102 
-117 YFEYTALA
+117 
-125 ILRIFREDELDVV
+125 
-138 ILEIGLGGRLDAI
+138 
-151 NTIDSNAAVIS
+151 
-162 TIGIDH
+162 
-168 VAFLGNTREAIG
+168 
-180 LEKAH
+180 
-185 IYRPGCPAVCAD
+185 
-197 ADVPATVRNHVEQIG
+197 
-212 AKRLF
+212 
-217 AGEDWTVTVKENG
+217 
-230 TFTFAQGATL
+230 
-240 FEDLPEPALAGVN
+240 
-253 QYRNAGGVLSVIAS
+253 
-267 LMDRVPVTLD
+267 
-277 DIRTGLRQVR
+277 
-287 LTARFELITTDPV
+287 
-300 PTVID
+300 
-305 VGHNPQA
+305 QA
-312 AEVLLTNVVRS
+312 AEAPRIEPQLGGEGGEPSPWDVREDPPAFNVV
-323 RRPGEHTIAVCGM
+323 GEEKPLVEPERAAEPVPESVQTPVYSPAAPAASADPVAPAPESAPRGSLFVEPKAPQPAAKIEPR
-336 LADKDMAGVT
+336 LA
-346 HILADA
+346 
-352 FDEWHVASLTGPRA
+352 PRA
-366 ATAAQLHE
+366 ADAAPETRLVIGEIGSAPSPE
-374 AMLTAGVEPGRI
+374 APRRPAPEP
-386 HEHADVAQALAA
+386 EA
-398 ARESAVKIAGG
+398 
-409 AESGAEQAVRIV
+409 
-421 VFGSFVT
+421 
-428 VTAAPAGDEEPTGKK
+428 AAPAGDEEPTGKK

-497 SPLLLDRE
+497 SPLLLYRE

-534 GDVDVTANG
+534 GDVDVTDNG

-596 SSATDGKGFYVQ
+596 SFATDGKGFYVQ

>member
-1 MFDAKTLDAWLMHI
+1 MQFPNPFKK
-15 EVLHSKPIDLG
+15 EKPA
-26 LDRMKTMVER
+26 E
-36 MGLDFSSRTVITVG
+36 
-50 GTNGK
+50 
-55 GSTCAMLESIY
+55 
-66 RAAGYTTGMHTSPH
+66 
-80 LIRLNE
+80 
-86 RCVVNGREV
+86 
-95 DDERLMD
+95 
-102 AFRAVEKARGDMTLS
+102 
-117 YFEYTALA
+117 
-125 ILRIFREDELDVV
+125 
-138 ILEIGLGGRLDAI
+138 
-151 NTIDSNAAVIS
+151 
-162 TIGIDH
+162 
-168 VAFLGNTREAIG
+168 
-180 LEKAH
+180 
-185 IYRPGCPAVCAD
+185 
-197 ADVPATVRNHVEQIG
+197 
-212 AKRLF
+212 
-217 AGEDWTVTVKENG
+217 
-230 TFTFAQGATL
+230 
-240 FEDLPEPALAGVN
+240 
-253 QYRNAGGVLSVIAS
+253 
-267 LMDRVPVTLD
+267 
-277 DIRTGLRQVR
+277 
-287 LTARFELITTDPV
+287 
-300 PTVID
+300 
-305 VGHNPQA
+305 QA
-312 AEVLLTNVVRS
+312 AEAPRIEPQLGGEGGEPSPWDVREDPPAFNVV
-323 RRPGEHTIAVCGM
+323 GEEKPLVEPERAAEPVPESVQTPVYSPAAPAASAAPVAPAPESAPRGSLFVEPKAPQPAAKIEPR
-336 LADKDMAGVT
+336 LA
-346 HILADA
+346 
-352 FDEWHVASLTGPRA
+352 PRA
-366 ATAAQLHE
+366 ADAAPETRLVIGEIGSAPSPE
-374 AMLTAGVEPGRI
+374 APRRPAPEP
-386 HEHADVAQALAA
+386 EA
-398 ARESAVKIAGG
+398 
-409 AESGAEQAVRIV
+409 
-421 VFGSFVT
+421 
-428 VTAAPAGDEEPTGKK
+428 AAPAGDEEPTGKK

-622 RELSAKGY
+622 KELSAKGY

>member
-1 MFDAKTLDAWLMHI
+1 MQFPNPFKK
-15 EVLHSKPIDLG
+15 EKPA
-26 LDRMKTMVER
+26 E
-36 MGLDFSSRTVITVG
+36 
-50 GTNGK
+50 
-55 GSTCAMLESIY
+55 
-66 RAAGYTTGMHTSPH
+66 
-80 LIRLNE
+80 
-86 RCVVNGREV
+86 
-95 DDERLMD
+95 
-102 AFRAVEKARGDMTLS
+102 
-117 YFEYTALA
+117 
-125 ILRIFREDELDVV
+125 
-138 ILEIGLGGRLDAI
+138 
-151 NTIDSNAAVIS
+151 
-162 TIGIDH
+162 
-168 VAFLGNTREAIG
+168 
-180 LEKAH
+180 
-185 IYRPGCPAVCAD
+185 
-197 ADVPATVRNHVEQIG
+197 
-212 AKRLF
+212 
-217 AGEDWTVTVKENG
+217 
-230 TFTFAQGATL
+230 
-240 FEDLPEPALAGVN
+240 
-253 QYRNAGGVLSVIAS
+253 
-267 LMDRVPVTLD
+267 
-277 DIRTGLRQVR
+277 
-287 LTARFELITTDPV
+287 
-300 PTVID
+300 
-305 VGHNPQA
+305 QA
-312 AEVLLTNVVRS
+312 AEAPRIEPQLGGEGGEPSPWDVREDPPAFNVV
-323 RRPGEHTIAVCGM
+323 GEEKPLVEPERAAEPVPESVQTPVYSPAAPAASADPVAPAPESAPRGSLFVEPQAPQPAAKIEPR
-336 LADKDMAGVT
+336 LA
-346 HILADA
+346 
-352 FDEWHVASLTGPRA
+352 PRA
-366 ATAAQLHE
+366 ADAAPETRLVIGEIGSAPSPE
-374 AMLTAGVEPGRI
+374 APRRPAPEP
-386 HEHADVAQALAA
+386 EA
-398 ARESAVKIAGG
+398 
-409 AESGAEQAVRIV
+409 
-421 VFGSFVT
+421 
-428 VTAAPAGDEEPTGKK
+428 AAPAGDEEPTGKK

-534 GDVDVTANG
+534 GDVDVTDNG

-596 SSATDGKGFYVQ
+596 SFATDGKGFYVQ

>member
-1 MFDAKTLDAWLMHI
+1 MQFPNPFKK
-15 EVLHSKPIDLG
+15 EKPA
-26 LDRMKTMVER
+26 E
-36 MGLDFSSRTVITVG
+36 
-50 GTNGK
+50 
-55 GSTCAMLESIY
+55 
-66 RAAGYTTGMHTSPH
+66 
-80 LIRLNE
+80 
-86 RCVVNGREV
+86 
-95 DDERLMD
+95 
-102 AFRAVEKARGDMTLS
+102 
-117 YFEYTALA
+117 
-125 ILRIFREDELDVV
+125 
-138 ILEIGLGGRLDAI
+138 
-151 NTIDSNAAVIS
+151 
-162 TIGIDH
+162 
-168 VAFLGNTREAIG
+168 
-180 LEKAH
+180 
-185 IYRPGCPAVCAD
+185 
-197 ADVPATVRNHVEQIG
+197 
-212 AKRLF
+212 
-217 AGEDWTVTVKENG
+217 
-230 TFTFAQGATL
+230 
-240 FEDLPEPALAGVN
+240 
-253 QYRNAGGVLSVIAS
+253 
-267 LMDRVPVTLD
+267 
-277 DIRTGLRQVR
+277 
-287 LTARFELITTDPV
+287 
-300 PTVID
+300 
-305 VGHNPQA
+305 QA
-312 AEVLLTNVVRS
+312 AEAPRIEPQLGGEGGEPSPWDVREDPPAFNVV
-323 RRPGEHTIAVCGM
+323 GEEKPLVEPERAAEPVPESVQTPVYSPAAPAASADPVAPAPAPESAPRGSLFVEPKAPQPAAKIEPR
-336 LADKDMAGVT
+336 LA
-346 HILADA
+346 
-352 FDEWHVASLTGPRA
+352 PRA
-366 ATAAQLHE
+366 ADAAPETRLVIGEIGSAPSPE
-374 AMLTAGVEPGRI
+374 APRRPAPEP
-386 HEHADVAQALAA
+386 EA
-398 ARESAVKIAGG
+398 
-409 AESGAEQAVRIV
+409 
-421 VFGSFVT
+421 
-428 VTAAPAGDEEPTGKK
+428 AAPAGDEEPTGKK

>member
-1 MFDAKTLDAWLMHI
+1 MQFPNPFKK
-15 EVLHSKPIDLG
+15 EKPA
-26 LDRMKTMVER
+26 E
-36 MGLDFSSRTVITVG
+36 
-50 GTNGK
+50 
-55 GSTCAMLESIY
+55 
-66 RAAGYTTGMHTSPH
+66 
-80 LIRLNE
+80 
-86 RCVVNGREV
+86 
-95 DDERLMD
+95 
-102 AFRAVEKARGDMTLS
+102 
-117 YFEYTALA
+117 
-125 ILRIFREDELDVV
+125 
-138 ILEIGLGGRLDAI
+138 
-151 NTIDSNAAVIS
+151 
-162 TIGIDH
+162 
-168 VAFLGNTREAIG
+168 
-180 LEKAH
+180 
-185 IYRPGCPAVCAD
+185 
-197 ADVPATVRNHVEQIG
+197 
-212 AKRLF
+212 
-217 AGEDWTVTVKENG
+217 
-230 TFTFAQGATL
+230 
-240 FEDLPEPALAGVN
+240 
-253 QYRNAGGVLSVIAS
+253 
-267 LMDRVPVTLD
+267 
-277 DIRTGLRQVR
+277 
-287 LTARFELITTDPV
+287 
-300 PTVID
+300 
-305 VGHNPQA
+305 QA
-312 AEVLLTNVVRS
+312 AEAPRIEPQLGGEGGEHSPWDVREDTPAFNVV
-323 RRPGEHTIAVCGM
+323 GEEKPLVEPERAAEPVPESVQTPVYSPAASADPVAPAPESAPRGSLFVEPKAPQPAAKIEPR
-336 LADKDMAGVT
+336 LA
-346 HILADA
+346 
-352 FDEWHVASLTGPRA
+352 PRA
-366 ATAAQLHE
+366 ADAAPETRLVIGEIGSAPSPE
-374 AMLTAGVEPGRI
+374 APRRPAPEP
-386 HEHADVAQALAA
+386 EA
-398 ARESAVKIAGG
+398 
-409 AESGAEQAVRIV
+409 
-421 VFGSFVT
+421 
-428 VTAAPAGDEEPTGKK
+428 AAPAGDEEPTGKK

-479 TRYRL
+479 TLYRL

-521 TARTTLNALPGSS
+521 TARTTLTALPGSS

-569 KAEAAKPAPAPAA
+569 KAEAAKSAPAPAA

>member
-1 MFDAKTLDAWLMHI
+1 MQFPNPFKK
-15 EVLHSKPIDLG
+15 EKPA
-26 LDRMKTMVER
+26 E
-36 MGLDFSSRTVITVG
+36 
-50 GTNGK
+50 
-55 GSTCAMLESIY
+55 
-66 RAAGYTTGMHTSPH
+66 
-80 LIRLNE
+80 
-86 RCVVNGREV
+86 
-95 DDERLMD
+95 
-102 AFRAVEKARGDMTLS
+102 
-117 YFEYTALA
+117 
-125 ILRIFREDELDVV
+125 
-138 ILEIGLGGRLDAI
+138 
-151 NTIDSNAAVIS
+151 
-162 TIGIDH
+162 
-168 VAFLGNTREAIG
+168 
-180 LEKAH
+180 
-185 IYRPGCPAVCAD
+185 
-197 ADVPATVRNHVEQIG
+197 
-212 AKRLF
+212 
-217 AGEDWTVTVKENG
+217 
-230 TFTFAQGATL
+230 
-240 FEDLPEPALAGVN
+240 
-253 QYRNAGGVLSVIAS
+253 
-267 LMDRVPVTLD
+267 
-277 DIRTGLRQVR
+277 
-287 LTARFELITTDPV
+287 
-300 PTVID
+300 
-305 VGHNPQA
+305 QA
-312 AEVLLTNVVRS
+312 AEAPRIEPQLGGEGGEPSPWDVREDPPAFNVV
-323 RRPGEHTIAVCGM
+323 GEEKPLVEPERAAEPVPESVQTPVYSPAAPAASADPVAPAPESAPRGSLFVEPKASQPAAKIEPR
-336 LADKDMAGVT
+336 LA
-346 HILADA
+346 
-352 FDEWHVASLTGPRA
+352 PRA
-366 ATAAQLHE
+366 ADAAPETRLVIGEIGSAPSPE
-374 AMLTAGVEPGRI
+374 APRRPAPEP
-386 HEHADVAQALAA
+386 EA
-398 ARESAVKIAGG
+398 
-409 AESGAEQAVRIV
+409 
-421 VFGSFVT
+421 
-428 VTAAPAGDEEPTGKK
+428 AAPAGDEEPTGKK

>member
-1 MFDAKTLDAWLMHI
+1 MQFPNPFKK
-15 EVLHSKPIDLG
+15 EKPA
-26 LDRMKTMVER
+26 E
-36 MGLDFSSRTVITVG
+36 
-50 GTNGK
+50 
-55 GSTCAMLESIY
+55 
-66 RAAGYTTGMHTSPH
+66 
-80 LIRLNE
+80 
-86 RCVVNGREV
+86 
-95 DDERLMD
+95 
-102 AFRAVEKARGDMTLS
+102 
-117 YFEYTALA
+117 
-125 ILRIFREDELDVV
+125 
-138 ILEIGLGGRLDAI
+138 
-151 NTIDSNAAVIS
+151 
-162 TIGIDH
+162 
-168 VAFLGNTREAIG
+168 
-180 LEKAH
+180 
-185 IYRPGCPAVCAD
+185 
-197 ADVPATVRNHVEQIG
+197 
-212 AKRLF
+212 
-217 AGEDWTVTVKENG
+217 
-230 TFTFAQGATL
+230 
-240 FEDLPEPALAGVN
+240 
-253 QYRNAGGVLSVIAS
+253 
-267 LMDRVPVTLD
+267 
-277 DIRTGLRQVR
+277 
-287 LTARFELITTDPV
+287 
-300 PTVID
+300 
-305 VGHNPQA
+305 QA
-312 AEVLLTNVVRS
+312 AEAPRIEPQLGGEGGEPSPWDVREDPPAFNVV
-323 RRPGEHTIAVCGM
+323 GEEKPLVEPERAAEPVPESVQTPVYSPAAPAASADPVAPAPESAPRGSLFVEPKAPQPAAKIEPR
-336 LADKDMAGVT
+336 LA
-346 HILADA
+346 
-352 FDEWHVASLTGPRA
+352 PRA
-366 ATAAQLHE
+366 ADAAPETRLVIGEIGSAPSPE
-374 AMLTAGVEPGRI
+374 APRRPAPEP
-386 HEHADVAQALAA
+386 EA
-398 ARESAVKIAGG
+398 
-409 AESGAEQAVRIV
+409 
-421 VFGSFVT
+421 
-428 VTAAPAGDEEPTGKK
+428 AAPAGDEEPTGKK

-569 KAEAAKPAPAPAA
+569 KAEAAKPAPAPTA

>member
-1 MFDAKTLDAWLMHI
+1 MQFPNPFKK
-15 EVLHSKPIDLG
+15 EKPA
-26 LDRMKTMVER
+26 E
-36 MGLDFSSRTVITVG
+36 
-50 GTNGK
+50 
-55 GSTCAMLESIY
+55 
-66 RAAGYTTGMHTSPH
+66 
-80 LIRLNE
+80 
-86 RCVVNGREV
+86 
-95 DDERLMD
+95 
-102 AFRAVEKARGDMTLS
+102 
-117 YFEYTALA
+117 
-125 ILRIFREDELDVV
+125 
-138 ILEIGLGGRLDAI
+138 
-151 NTIDSNAAVIS
+151 
-162 TIGIDH
+162 
-168 VAFLGNTREAIG
+168 
-180 LEKAH
+180 
-185 IYRPGCPAVCAD
+185 
-197 ADVPATVRNHVEQIG
+197 
-212 AKRLF
+212 
-217 AGEDWTVTVKENG
+217 
-230 TFTFAQGATL
+230 
-240 FEDLPEPALAGVN
+240 
-253 QYRNAGGVLSVIAS
+253 
-267 LMDRVPVTLD
+267 
-277 DIRTGLRQVR
+277 
-287 LTARFELITTDPV
+287 
-300 PTVID
+300 
-305 VGHNPQA
+305 QA
-312 AEVLLTNVVRS
+312 AEAPRIEPQLGGEGGEPSPWDVREDPPAFNVVGEEKPLVEPERAAEPVPES
-323 RRPGEHTIAVCGM
+323 VQTPVYSPAAPAASADPVAPETRLVIGEIGSAPSPEAPRRPAPE
-336 LADKDMAGVT
+336 
-346 HILADA
+346 
-352 FDEWHVASLTGPRA
+352 P
-366 ATAAQLHE
+366 E
-374 AMLTAGVEPGRI
+374 A
-386 HEHADVAQALAA
+386 
-398 ARESAVKIAGG
+398 
-409 AESGAEQAVRIV
+409 
-421 VFGSFVT
+421 
-428 VTAAPAGDEEPTGKK
+428 AAPAGDEEPTGKK

>member
-1 MFDAKTLDAWLMHI
+1 MQFPNPFKK
-15 EVLHSKPIDLG
+15 EKPA
-26 LDRMKTMVER
+26 E
-36 MGLDFSSRTVITVG
+36 
-50 GTNGK
+50 
-55 GSTCAMLESIY
+55 
-66 RAAGYTTGMHTSPH
+66 
-80 LIRLNE
+80 
-86 RCVVNGREV
+86 
-95 DDERLMD
+95 
-102 AFRAVEKARGDMTLS
+102 
-117 YFEYTALA
+117 
-125 ILRIFREDELDVV
+125 
-138 ILEIGLGGRLDAI
+138 
-151 NTIDSNAAVIS
+151 
-162 TIGIDH
+162 
-168 VAFLGNTREAIG
+168 
-180 LEKAH
+180 
-185 IYRPGCPAVCAD
+185 
-197 ADVPATVRNHVEQIG
+197 
-212 AKRLF
+212 
-217 AGEDWTVTVKENG
+217 
-230 TFTFAQGATL
+230 
-240 FEDLPEPALAGVN
+240 
-253 QYRNAGGVLSVIAS
+253 
-267 LMDRVPVTLD
+267 
-277 DIRTGLRQVR
+277 
-287 LTARFELITTDPV
+287 
-300 PTVID
+300 
-305 VGHNPQA
+305 QA
-312 AEVLLTNVVRS
+312 AEAPRIEPQLGGEGGEPSPWDVREDPPAFNVV
-323 RRPGEHTIAVCGM
+323 GEEKPLVEPERAAEPVPESVQTPVYSPAAPAASAAPVAPAPESAPRGSLFVEPKAPQPAAKIEPR
-336 LADKDMAGVT
+336 LA
-346 HILADA
+346 
-352 FDEWHVASLTGPRA
+352 PRA
-366 ATAAQLHE
+366 ADAAPETRLVIGEIGSAPSPE
-374 AMLTAGVEPGRI
+374 APRRPAPEP
-386 HEHADVAQALAA
+386 EAA
-398 ARESAVKIAGG
+398 E
-409 AESGAEQAVRIV
+409 
-421 VFGSFVT
+421 
-428 VTAAPAGDEEPTGKK
+428 PAGDEEPTGKK

-505 QDVKPPVSTEI
+505 QDVKPPVSTDI

>member
-1 MFDAKTLDAWLMHI
+1 MQFPNPFKK
-15 EVLHSKPIDLG
+15 EKPA
-26 LDRMKTMVER
+26 E
-36 MGLDFSSRTVITVG
+36 
-50 GTNGK
+50 
-55 GSTCAMLESIY
+55 
-66 RAAGYTTGMHTSPH
+66 
-80 LIRLNE
+80 
-86 RCVVNGREV
+86 
-95 DDERLMD
+95 
-102 AFRAVEKARGDMTLS
+102 
-117 YFEYTALA
+117 
-125 ILRIFREDELDVV
+125 
-138 ILEIGLGGRLDAI
+138 
-151 NTIDSNAAVIS
+151 
-162 TIGIDH
+162 
-168 VAFLGNTREAIG
+168 
-180 LEKAH
+180 
-185 IYRPGCPAVCAD
+185 
-197 ADVPATVRNHVEQIG
+197 
-212 AKRLF
+212 
-217 AGEDWTVTVKENG
+217 
-230 TFTFAQGATL
+230 
-240 FEDLPEPALAGVN
+240 
-253 QYRNAGGVLSVIAS
+253 
-267 LMDRVPVTLD
+267 
-277 DIRTGLRQVR
+277 
-287 LTARFELITTDPV
+287 
-300 PTVID
+300 
-305 VGHNPQA
+305 QA
-312 AEVLLTNVVRS
+312 AEAPRIEPQLGGEGGEPSPWDVREDPPAFNVV
-323 RRPGEHTIAVCGM
+323 GEEKPLVEPERAAEPVPESVQTPVYSPAAPAASADPVAPAPESAPRGSLFVEPKAPQPAAKIEPR
-336 LADKDMAGVT
+336 LA
-346 HILADA
+346 
-352 FDEWHVASLTGPRA
+352 PRA
-366 ATAAQLHE
+366 ADAAPETRLVIGEIGSAPSPE
-374 AMLTAGVEPGRI
+374 APRRPAPEP
-386 HEHADVAQALAA
+386 EA
-398 ARESAVKIAGG
+398 
-409 AESGAEQAVRIV
+409 
-421 VFGSFVT
+421 
-428 VTAAPAGDEEPTGKK
+428 AAPAGDEEPTGKK

-464 EDDVPDEEILVQRQR
+464 EDDVADEEILVQRQR

-569 KAEAAKPAPAPAA
+569 KAE
-582 RPEPKKAEEKPAKK
+582 EKPAKK

>member
-1 MFDAKTLDAWLMHI
+1 MQFPNPFKK
-15 EVLHSKPIDLG
+15 EKPA
-26 LDRMKTMVER
+26 E
-36 MGLDFSSRTVITVG
+36 
-50 GTNGK
+50 
-55 GSTCAMLESIY
+55 
-66 RAAGYTTGMHTSPH
+66 
-80 LIRLNE
+80 
-86 RCVVNGREV
+86 
-95 DDERLMD
+95 
-102 AFRAVEKARGDMTLS
+102 
-117 YFEYTALA
+117 
-125 ILRIFREDELDVV
+125 
-138 ILEIGLGGRLDAI
+138 
-151 NTIDSNAAVIS
+151 
-162 TIGIDH
+162 
-168 VAFLGNTREAIG
+168 
-180 LEKAH
+180 
-185 IYRPGCPAVCAD
+185 
-197 ADVPATVRNHVEQIG
+197 
-212 AKRLF
+212 
-217 AGEDWTVTVKENG
+217 
-230 TFTFAQGATL
+230 
-240 FEDLPEPALAGVN
+240 
-253 QYRNAGGVLSVIAS
+253 
-267 LMDRVPVTLD
+267 
-277 DIRTGLRQVR
+277 
-287 LTARFELITTDPV
+287 
-300 PTVID
+300 
-305 VGHNPQA
+305 QA
-312 AEVLLTNVVRS
+312 AEAPRIEPQLGGEGGEPSPWDVREDPPAFNVV
-323 RRPGEHTIAVCGM
+323 GEEKPLVEPERAAEPVPESVQTPVYSPAAPAASADPVAPAPESAPRGSLFVEPKAPQPAAKIEPR
-336 LADKDMAGVT
+336 LA
-346 HILADA
+346 
-352 FDEWHVASLTGPRA
+352 PRA
-366 ATAAQLHE
+366 ADAAPETRLVIGEIGSAPSPE
-374 AMLTAGVEPGRI
+374 APRRPAPEP
-386 HEHADVAQALAA
+386 EA
-398 ARESAVKIAGG
+398 
-409 AESGAEQAVRIV
+409 
-421 VFGSFVT
+421 
-428 VTAAPAGDEEPTGKK
+428 AAPAGDEEPTGKK

-582 RPEPKKAEEKPAKK
+582 RPEPKKAEEKPAKN

>member
-1 MFDAKTLDAWLMHI
+1 MQFPNPFKK
-15 EVLHSKPIDLG
+15 EKPA
-26 LDRMKTMVER
+26 E
-36 MGLDFSSRTVITVG
+36 
-50 GTNGK
+50 
-55 GSTCAMLESIY
+55 
-66 RAAGYTTGMHTSPH
+66 
-80 LIRLNE
+80 
-86 RCVVNGREV
+86 
-95 DDERLMD
+95 
-102 AFRAVEKARGDMTLS
+102 
-117 YFEYTALA
+117 
-125 ILRIFREDELDVV
+125 
-138 ILEIGLGGRLDAI
+138 
-151 NTIDSNAAVIS
+151 
-162 TIGIDH
+162 
-168 VAFLGNTREAIG
+168 
-180 LEKAH
+180 
-185 IYRPGCPAVCAD
+185 
-197 ADVPATVRNHVEQIG
+197 
-212 AKRLF
+212 
-217 AGEDWTVTVKENG
+217 
-230 TFTFAQGATL
+230 
-240 FEDLPEPALAGVN
+240 
-253 QYRNAGGVLSVIAS
+253 
-267 LMDRVPVTLD
+267 
-277 DIRTGLRQVR
+277 
-287 LTARFELITTDPV
+287 
-300 PTVID
+300 
-305 VGHNPQA
+305 QA
-312 AEVLLTNVVRS
+312 AEAPRIEPQLGGEGGEPSPWDVREDPPAFNVV
-323 RRPGEHTIAVCGM
+323 GEEKPLVEPERAAEPVPESVQTPVYSPAAPAASADPVAPAPESAPRGSLFVEPKAPQPAAKIEPR
-336 LADKDMAGVT
+336 LA
-346 HILADA
+346 
-352 FDEWHVASLTGPRA
+352 PRA
-366 ATAAQLHE
+366 ADAAPETRLVIGEIGSAPSPE
-374 AMLTAGVEPGRI
+374 APRRPAPEP
-386 HEHADVAQALAA
+386 EA
-398 ARESAVKIAGG
+398 
-409 AESGAEQAVRIV
+409 
-421 VFGSFVT
+421 
-428 VTAAPAGDEEPTGKK
+428 AAPAGDEEPTGKK

-534 GDVDVTANG
+534 GDVDVTDNG

-596 SSATDGKGFYVQ
+596 SFATDGKGFYVQ
-608 VLATSSERNAEKLV
+608 VLATSSEHNAEKLV

>member
-1 MFDAKTLDAWLMHI
+1 MQFPNPFKK
-15 EVLHSKPIDLG
+15 EKPA
-26 LDRMKTMVER
+26 E
-36 MGLDFSSRTVITVG
+36 
-50 GTNGK
+50 
-55 GSTCAMLESIY
+55 
-66 RAAGYTTGMHTSPH
+66 
-80 LIRLNE
+80 
-86 RCVVNGREV
+86 
-95 DDERLMD
+95 
-102 AFRAVEKARGDMTLS
+102 
-117 YFEYTALA
+117 
-125 ILRIFREDELDVV
+125 
-138 ILEIGLGGRLDAI
+138 
-151 NTIDSNAAVIS
+151 
-162 TIGIDH
+162 
-168 VAFLGNTREAIG
+168 
-180 LEKAH
+180 
-185 IYRPGCPAVCAD
+185 
-197 ADVPATVRNHVEQIG
+197 
-212 AKRLF
+212 
-217 AGEDWTVTVKENG
+217 
-230 TFTFAQGATL
+230 
-240 FEDLPEPALAGVN
+240 
-253 QYRNAGGVLSVIAS
+253 
-267 LMDRVPVTLD
+267 
-277 DIRTGLRQVR
+277 
-287 LTARFELITTDPV
+287 
-300 PTVID
+300 
-305 VGHNPQA
+305 QA
-312 AEVLLTNVVRS
+312 AEAPRIEPQLGGEGGEPSPWDVREDPPAFNVV
-323 RRPGEHTIAVCGM
+323 GEEKPLVEPERAAESVQTPVYSPAAPAASADPVAPAPESAPRGSLFVEPKAPQPAAKIEPR
-336 LADKDMAGVT
+336 LA
-346 HILADA
+346 
-352 FDEWHVASLTGPRA
+352 PRA
-366 ATAAQLHE
+366 ADAAPETRLVIGEIGSAPSPE
-374 AMLTAGVEPGRI
+374 APRRPAPEP
-386 HEHADVAQALAA
+386 EA
-398 ARESAVKIAGG
+398 
-409 AESGAEQAVRIV
+409 
-421 VFGSFVT
+421 
-428 VTAAPAGDEEPTGKK
+428 AAPAGDEEPTGKK

-464 EDDVPDEEILVQRQR
+464 EDDVADEEILVQRQR

-622 RELSAKGY
+622 SELSAKGY